1 MLGFDNILGV
11 DYWFGIPSAL
21 RRDGAQVYV
30 TEVSQLDTSEV
41 RGEQLLQQVEEI
53 VALSGQPK
61 VNLIGSQPRRADH
74 PPRRRRTSRPDRFR
88 HQRRRPCTRVRTPPT
103 SCARSLRVRPAE
115 AVLSGLVNSLGALI
129 SFLSSGSA
137 GTQNCTARWSR

>member
-1 MLGFDNILGV
+1 MKKKSLLPLGLAIGLASLAASPLIQASTYTQTKYPIVLAHGMLGFDNILGV

-61 VNLIGSQPRRADH
+61 VNLIGHSTPGAVPRR
-74 PPRRRRTSRPDRFR
+74 
-88 HQRRRPCTRVRTPPT
+88 
-103 SCARSLRVRPAE
+103 
-115 AVLSGLVNSLGALI
+115 
-129 SFLSSGSA
+129 
-137 GTQNCTARWSR
+137 

>member
-1 MLGFDNILGV
+1 MIQASTYTHTKYPILLAHGMLGFDNILGV

-61 VNLIGSQPRRADH
+61 VNLIGHS
-74 PPRRRRTSRPDRFR
+74 
-88 HQRRRPCTRVRTPPT
+88 
-103 SCARSLRVRPAE
+103 
-115 AVLSGLVNSLGALI
+115 
-129 SFLSSGSA
+129 
-137 GTQNCTARWSR
+137 

>member
-11 DYWFGIPSAL
+11 DYWFGIPNAL

-61 VNLIGSQPRRADH
+61 VNLIGHSHGGPTIRYVAAV
-74 PPRRRRTSRPDRFR
+74 RPDLIASATSVGAP
-88 HQRRRPCTRVRTPPT
+88 HKGSTPPT
-103 SCARSLRVRPAE
+103 SCARSHRVRPARQ
-115 AVLSGLVNSLGALI
+115 
-129 SFLSSGSA
+129 SSPGWSTASA
-137 GTQNCTARWSR
+137 R